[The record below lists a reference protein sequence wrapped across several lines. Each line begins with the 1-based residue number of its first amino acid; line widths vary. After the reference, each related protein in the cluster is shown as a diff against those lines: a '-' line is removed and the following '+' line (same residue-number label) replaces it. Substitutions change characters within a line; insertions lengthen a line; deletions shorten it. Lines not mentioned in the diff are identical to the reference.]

1 MCFIAAS
8 VEVIVNLLFTQ
19 LVDFEISLSLRM
31 LN

>member
-1 MCFIAAS
+1 MCFIAAW